1 MSLIN
6 EINGINYTLNSSRKE
21 KEERERLK
29 RLKAQYN
36 NTIKTELQAEFYAI
50 LSKYGVKDGYNAIIK
65 NKDDI
70 IETITNRIEGIKYY
84 NTEIYKYRDFDIF
97 QDLYDNYY
105 KVLNKTQK
113 DFVLLDKIKKE
124 ELTNKLYNYLD
135 ERFKNAESKKVAYKI
150 LSQKKYI
157 DIVISNITENEHEK
171 NILYSEYIRTL
182 NKIKAM
188 YNGYIMEETENEK
201 NIKQLKKQKE
211 RNRNIKHFDYLYTL
225 HLINKALDC
234 IK

>member
-50 LSKYGVKDGYNAIIK
+50 LSKYGVKDGYNRIITQ
-65 NKDDI
+65 KDNI
-70 IETITNRIEGIKYY
+70 IDNITERIESIKYY
-84 NTEIYKYRDFDIF
+84 NTDIYKYREFDIV
-97 QDLYDNYY
+97 QDLLDNFY
-105 KVLNKTQK
+105 KILSKTQK
-113 DFVLLDKIKKE
+113 DFILLDKIKKE
-124 ELTNKLYNYLD
+124 ELINKLYNYLD

-157 DIVISNITENEHEK
+157 DMAISNITENEHEK

-201 NIKQLKKQKE
+201 NNRQQLKQKE

-225 HLINKALDC
+225 HLINKVLDC